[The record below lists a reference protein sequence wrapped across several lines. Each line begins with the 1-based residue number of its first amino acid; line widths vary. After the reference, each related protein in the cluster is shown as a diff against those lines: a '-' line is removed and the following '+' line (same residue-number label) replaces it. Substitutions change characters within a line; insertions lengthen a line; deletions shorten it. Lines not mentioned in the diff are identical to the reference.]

1 MGIVGDKETEVTVD
15 PLLGGRTCMS
25 LHKTGA
31 RLCIL
36 TCYTQLSSSEP
47 ISMGR
52 VTLPRNDLK
61 GSGIICV
68 FVEQVVCMCMC
79 MMTYTHVHEC
89 THARTHT
96 HTHTHAHTHAHT
108 CLEVNCQALQF
119 KMCLFIWFVGTLSP
133 RLPV

>member
-96 HTHTHAHTHAHT
+96 QVKQL
-108 CLEVNCQALQF
+108 CFLCIVFFWL
-119 KMCLFIWFVGTLSP
+119 KLLFFIIKTF
-133 RLPV
+133 